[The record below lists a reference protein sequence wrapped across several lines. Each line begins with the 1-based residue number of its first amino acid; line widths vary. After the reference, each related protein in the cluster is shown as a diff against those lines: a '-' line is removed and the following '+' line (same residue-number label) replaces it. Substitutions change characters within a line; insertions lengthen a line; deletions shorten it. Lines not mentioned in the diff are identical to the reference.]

1 MANTSRNLNAA
12 IACAVERY
20 QDRLSLGDLAKAAA
34 LPTNT
39 LTRMFNRRYGM
50 SPMRWVWRFRTI
62 LAAECIA
69 RAPEWSLAE
78 IATHCGFTSA
88 AHFSRRFR
96 ELFQESPSRFRA
108 NYHERPDG
116 AGMPELGDM
125 LQGARQAAAERAMR
139 RPSRVRSSTTTST
152 VGEN

>member
-1 MANTSRNLNAA
+1 MVNTSRNLNAA

-20 QDRLSLGDLAKAAA
+20 QDRLTLADLAAASA

-108 NYHERPDG
+108 NYHERPEDG
-116 AGMPELGDM
+116 AFTGLGD
-125 LQGARQAAAERAMR
+125 LLKGARAAAAERAAR
-139 RPSRVRSSTTTST
+139 RPGSVDATSASST
-152 VGEN
+152 VGEI

>member
-1 MANTSRNLNAA
+1 MANTTRNLNAA
-12 IACAVERY
+12 IACAVERF
-20 QDRLSLGDLAKAAA
+20 QDHLTLGDVAKAAG

-96 ELFQESPSRFRA
+96 ELFQESPSQFRA
-108 NYHERPDG
+108 NYHERPEFVP
-116 AGMPELGDM
+116 AGGQGDM
-125 LQGARQAAAERAMR
+125 LRGARDAATERATR
-139 RPSRVRSSTTTST
+139 RPSRVPGPRVQSTA
-152 VGEN
+152 GEN

>member
-1 MANTSRNLNAA
+1 MANTTRNLDAA

-20 QDRLSLGDLAKAAA
+20 QDRLTLRDLARAAA

-50 SPMRWVWRFRTI
+50 SPMRWLWRFRTI

-69 RAPEWSLAE
+69 RAPGWPLAE
-78 IATHCGFTSA
+78 VATHCGFTSP

-96 ELFQESPSRFRA
+96 ELFQESPSSFRA
-108 NYHERPDG
+108 NYHERPDAAP
-116 AGMPELGDM
+116 AGDRDGVPC
-125 LQGARQAAAERAMR
+125 GARAAATERAMR
-139 RPSRVRSSTTTST
+139 RPPRESAPTVHSTA
-152 VGEN
+152 GGN